1 MFNADMR
8 EYNYYTFGDQDD
20 YGVSKLSKEVQ
31 GKVKMAIYTTS
42 QTVQDNVNYSGANYV
57 GLTHDANINSKYVID
72 YDGEKLKVL
81 YVNKRGRYKQ
91 VYLGAM

>member
-1 MFNADMR
+1 MFNADIR
-8 EYNYYTFGDQDD
+8 EYNYYTFDSDND
-20 YGVSKLSKEVQ
+20 YGASKLSKEVQ
-31 GKVKMAIYTTS
+31 GKIKIAIYTTS

-57 GLTHDANINSKYVID
+57 GLTHDASVNNKYVIE
-72 YDGEKLKVL
+72 YEGEKLKVL